1 MLPFELRASLP
12 VEHIVPRRIPSRC
25 PIGHLAAVS
34 RHGCAELV
42 GVETDPGEGDLLES
56 LNIRVDGGILS
67 QGQVHRVDRQ
77 QDIGGVLARPGMD
90 QPELTWQEQAGFV
103 WDQTGFMRWPLALCV
118 VVGIIVIIW
127 KFFSLMAKST
137 STRKI
142 LKEVDELLAGQRID
156 EALELTRESSSPAA
170 NILYAGL
177 ERHEEGTE
185 RVMKA
190 IENQGLIELSKLEK
204 GIVVLATLT
213 NIGPLLGFLGTVIGM
228 ILAFQSIEA
237 AGSVSTS
244 LVWGGIKVALST
256 TLFGFLILALAA
268 LLWFALQLRWR
279 LLETDETAAVA

>member
-1 MLPFELRASLP
+1 M
-12 VEHIVPRRIPSRC
+12 
-25 PIGHLAAVS
+25 
-34 RHGCAELV
+34 
-42 GVETDPGEGDLLES
+42 GVMNIYSALLQ
-56 LNIRVDGGILS
+56 L
-67 QGQVHRVDRQ
+67 
-77 QDIGGVLARPGMD
+77 PGMD

-190 IENQGLIELSKLEK
+190 IENQGLIELSKLER
-204 GIVVLATLT
+204 GLVVLATLT
-213 NIGPLLGFLGTVIGM
+213 NIAPLLGFLGTVIGM
-228 ILAFQSIEA
+228 IIAFQSIEA
-237 AGSVSTS
+237 AGEVEAT
-244 LVWGGIKVALST
+244 LVAGGIKVALLT
-256 TLFGFLILALAA
+256 
-268 LLWFALQLRWR
+268 
-279 LLETDETAAVA
+279 TAAGLTIAIPVSIAHNYFVSRIDSLVIDMEESAQKMIDALHAIERGRQAAAS